1 MKAESNKVII
11 SSIVC
16 HADNFKETLYHIHI
30 IYIIL
35 YYIIL
40 YYIYIILYPKRHL
53 NKSRLGL
60 NDAVISVLVR
70 NFKAFLTN
78 SD

>member
-1 MKAESNKVII
+1 MKAESNKIII

-16 HADNFKETLYHIHI
+16 HADSFKETLYYIHI

-35 YYIIL
+35 YYITLYYIIS

-60 NDAVISVLVR
+60 NDAGI
-70 NFKAFLTN
+70 KAFLTN
-78 SD
+78 LD

>member
-1 MKAESNKVII
+1 MLYY
-11 SSIVC
+11 IV
-16 HADNFKETLYHIHI
+16 
-30 IYIIL
+30 L

-60 NDAVISVLVR
+60 NDAGISVLVR

-78 SD
+78 LD